1 MPRPVVLLVVPMGE
15 ERRRVAEEKLG
26 SLAEILVRS
35 DLDDAALLRR
45 APGID
50 VLVTG
55 GVPRDIPPEAGP
67 RMAPLKLP
75 PTVAAGGDPLPYDPI
90 PPPAPLCTNPG
101 APPGAIPGH

>member
-35 DLDDAALLRR
+35 DLDDAALARR
-45 APGID
+45 APEID

-55 GVPRDIPPEAGP
+55 GFPRDIPPDVWP
-67 RMAPLKLP
+67 RMARLRLLQ
-75 PTVAAGGDPLPYDPI
+75 TVAAGGGPPPHHVI
-90 PPPAPLCTNPG
+90 PPRGTGCRNA
-101 APPGAIPGH
+101 